1 MVDIFFPEQK
11 DDKPLRDG
19 YHDFAKAGTLD
30 VLGATLDETLYYNPA
45 SALGRL
51 LEQKLGSGRKG
62 TTLSAEEYQESEFFR
77 PGIEVGDEGIT
88 TGLAS
93 LLADRHDERRDFQ
106 TTLSRS
112 RGGIGLGAAQ
122 FGVAIGGSF
131 LEPLNVA
138 SVFIPSV
145 AASRFASLSAR
156 YGTSR
161 SKIATGVV
169 DGAIGAAVIEPVVI
183 GAAIAE
189 QDRDY
194 GLMDSFLNVAVGA
207 ALGGSI
213 NAVTGGISSFGRYRR
228 QRQLSRLNAVEA
240 DTAQRISITQVMND
254 EEVNLAP
261 IEESVQTRTQAE
273 DAAIS
278 EKKIVY
284 KTDGTP
290 VEVEVLD
297 VDNDGNITVRTAE
310 GEEKNLDAS
319 DLRSKSPF
327 DEDYELKDEMGVGG
341 DINVSEMSDEFLE
354 TNLSLQKEMLE
365 TIRQL
370 EADGIENNRLGTPE
384 TVEANI
390 TALEVEQRRRA
401 GETVERPAEPDVT
414 GADNE
419 EIAKLRKEAAKIEK
433 QILDRAES
441 EGLDKPRIKAA
452 EATRLGQITARINE
466 LESAAPK
473 ADDMVDVQEGV
484 MSSQQ
489 AEDQANAAA
498 MQGDGLGRLGEF
510 REEVQEIKKESID
523 LDEPDPVELEAE
535 NQVLLEDLASD
546 DVQAIL
552 PADIKKSLSDVEQLE
567 TKADKYEEVSRA
579 GANCLIGSPKV

>member
-11 DDKPLRDG
+11 DAPNLRKQ
-19 YHDFAKAGTLD
+19 YFDFARAGTLD

-122 FGVAIGGSF
+122 FGVAIAGSF
-131 LEPLNVA
+131 LDPLNVA

-145 AASRFASLSAR
+145 GAARFASLSAR

-169 DGAIGAAVIEPVVI
+169 DGAIGAAVIEPLVI
-183 GAAIAE
+183 GAAVAE

-194 GLMDSFLNVAVGA
+194 GLMDSFMNVAVGA

-240 DTAQRISITQVMND
+240 DAAQRISITQVMND

-261 IEESVQTRTQAE
+261 IEESVQTRTEAE
-273 DAAIS
+273 DAAVS
-278 EKKIVY
+278 ERKIVY

-319 DLRSKSPF
+319 DLRCKSPF
-327 DEDYELKDEMGVGG
+327 DEDYDLKDELGVGG

-390 TALEVEQRRRA
+390 TALEVEQRGRA
-401 GETVERPAEPDVT
+401 GETVERPAEPDVS
-414 GADNE
+414 GADN
-419 EIAKLRKEAAKIEK
+419 
-433 QILDRAES
+433 
-441 EGLDKPRIKAA
+441 
-452 EATRLGQITARINE
+452 
-466 LESAAPK
+466 
-473 ADDMVDVQEGV
+473 
-484 MSSQQ
+484 
-489 AEDQANAAA
+489 
-498 MQGDGLGRLGEF
+498 
-510 REEVQEIKKESID
+510 
-523 LDEPDPVELEAE
+523 
-535 NQVLLEDLASD
+535 
-546 DVQAIL
+546 
-552 PADIKKSLSDVEQLE
+552 
-567 TKADKYEEVSRA
+567 
-579 GANCLIGSPKV
+579 